1 LLFYTFFFIFRV
13 ASNIETLSSM
23 RSRLLAREL
32 NLYDLLSTKIPDE
45 DNLASILTITLI
57 VVSVVLGALVA
68 ILLVAFVV
76 KTRG

>member
-1 LLFYTFFFIFRV
+1 
-13 ASNIETLSSM
+13 M

-32 NLYDLLSTKIPDE
+32 NLYDLLSSKIPDE

>member
-1 LLFYTFFFIFRV
+1 
-13 ASNIETLSSM
+13 M
-23 RSRLLAREL
+23 RSELLKKDL
-32 NLYDLLSTKIPDE
+32 NLYDLLSNRKPEE

-68 ILLVAFVV
+68 ILLVAFVF